1 MRVIGIITTIVVA
14 VLVLVALFVGL
25 RSIPDLK
32 RYLAIRRM

>member
-1 MRVIGIITTIVVA
+1 MKTLGRMTA
-14 VLVLVALFVGL
+14 VFLAAALGGAVFVGV